1 MFVLPRWRLLVERG
15 VRYSRLYLYKSSSV
29 EVPSVGVLGG
39 QDSGLEILLGEGGD
53 VELGAR
59 TSKHI
64 LLFAFDQLTLNPLSL
79 FVLCI
84 YSYCHI
90 IYMLVLCLALIH
102 IAYSYM
108 LGCVCLCASLVPNHE
123 SFI

>member
-1 MFVLPRWRLLVERG
+1 M
-15 VRYSRLYLYKSSSV
+15 
-29 EVPSVGVLGG
+29 GVLGG
-39 QDSGLEILLGEGGD
+39 QVSGLEILLSEGRD

-64 LLFAFDQLTLNPLSL
+64 FLFAFDQLTLKSL
-79 FVLCI
+79 FTFVHSI
-84 YSYCHI
+84 IHI
-90 IYMLVLCLALIH
+90 VISYMLVLCLALIH

-108 LGCVCLCASLVPNHE
+108 LGCVCLCASLVLNHE